1 MVPAREPDPQSVRTE
16 VIKTAKKL
24 QEQKELLY
32 RRLFA
37 SQTRLK
43 VLDTQLREKSKNY
56 SKNFEDKN

>member
-37 SQTRLK
+37 SQIRLK
-43 VLDTQLREKSKNY
+43 VLDAQLREKGKSY
-56 SKNFEDKN
+56 SNNFEDKN